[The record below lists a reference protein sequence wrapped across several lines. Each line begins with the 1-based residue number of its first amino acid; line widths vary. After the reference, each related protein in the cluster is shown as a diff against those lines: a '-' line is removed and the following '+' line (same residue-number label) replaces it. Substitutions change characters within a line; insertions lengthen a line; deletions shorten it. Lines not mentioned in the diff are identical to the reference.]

1 MTSESP
7 GALSVRPRQAAA
19 MLGVSAR
26 TLWEWTRR
34 GIAPAVKIGNGK
46 KKTVLYPLSELERFL
61 RERIEVAKGGTDD
74 PR

>member
-1 MTSESP
+1 
-7 GALSVRPRQAAA
+7 

-34 GIAPAVKIGNGK
+34 GIVPAVKIGTGK
-46 KKTVLYPLSELERFL
+46 KKTVLYPVSELERFL
-61 RERIEVAKGGTDD
+61 REQLESAKGGTHD